1 MREEKHTADDL
12 KIMQSLPLE
21 IKEKMSLARIRSW
34 VKEYGEDGCFISY
47 SGGKD
52 STVLRHLV
60 KRYYPRIPAVYV
72 DTGLEYPEVRSMA
85 MKNADE
91 VLKPRMNFRSVIER
105 YGYPVISKEQSRLIY
120 QFKNTKSDYLA
131 RNRLYG
137 LRRNGQISK
146 FKISNKHQK
155 LLYAPFDISDSCCDK
170 LKKDPVRRYKKESGR
185 KEFVGTMAQESVLR
199 KQSWIRYGCNNF
211 DGSNPKSAPLSFWT
225 DNDILHY
232 IVKYDLEIPSV
243 YGDIIDDGDGVLT
256 TTGVKRTGCIFCMY
270 GVHMESCP
278 NRFQLLKT
286 THPKLWN
293 YCVYGGSNSGK
304 DGRWRPTKEGL
315 GMWKVFD
322 YIGVPYE

>member
-47 SGGKD
+47 SRGKD

-85 MKNADE
+85 IQDADE
-91 VLKPRMNFRSVIER
+91 VLKPRMNFRSVIEI
-105 YGYPVISKEQSRLIY
+105 YGYPVISKEQSRMIY
-120 QFKNTKSDYLA
+120 QFRNTRSDYLA

-137 LRRNGQISK
+137 LRRNGQISN
-146 FKISNKHQK
+146 FKISNKHQG
-155 LLYAPFDISDSCCDK
+155 LLYAPFDISDLCCDK
-170 LKKDPVRRYKKESGR
+170 LKKEPIMQYKKESGR
-185 KEFVGTMAQESVLR
+185 KEFVGTMAQESILR

-243 YGDIIDDGDGVLT
+243 YGDIVDDGDGVLT

-293 YCVYGGSNSGK
+293 YCIYGGSNSGK
-304 DGRWRPTKEGL
+304 DGKWRPTKEGL
-315 GMWKVFD
+315 GMWKVLD